1 MKKVFF
7 ILSVV
12 LSAIAHAEE
21 VEVLSNDTVPFVYES
36 RVKNPISNEMIA
48 DILVPEYHNARDE
61 FSKRELFAKIDPDVK
76 NSMAE
81 AKAKSNYSVRV
92 NVDLGQYDFDNKR
105 FPSGFT
111 SATFIPFSY
120 NFSMLYAL
128 LFDNV
133 KEIEFI
139 PIPLDVAK
147 TLSEKLQRSRT
158 ITAVVYCRI
167 TGTDIRKLQYEKSKV
182 LLSHI
187 TKVDFLSDGD
197 SLIATVTPK

>member
-1 MKKVFF
+1 MKKIFF
-7 ILSVV
+7 IL
-12 LSAIAHAEE
+12 AIALPSIACAEE
-21 VEVLSNDTVPFVYES
+21 IEILSNDTAPFVYES
-36 RVKNPISNEMIA
+36 RAKSPISNEMLA

-61 FSKRELFAKIDPDVK
+61 FSKHALFAKIDPDVK

-81 AKAKSNYSVRV
+81 AKAKSDYYVRI
-92 NVDLGQYDFDNKR
+92 NIDLGQYDFDKKR

-111 SATFIPFSY
+111 SATYIPFSY
-120 NFSMLYAL
+120 NFDLLYAL
-128 LFDNV
+128 VFDNV

-139 PIPLDVAK
+139 PLPLDAAK
-147 TLSEKLQRSRT
+147 SLSGKLQISRT

-167 TGTDIRKLQYEKSKV
+167 VDTDIRKLQYNKSKV

-197 SLIATVTPK
+197 SLIATITPK

>member
-7 ILSVV
+7 LLAIV
-12 LSAIAHAEE
+12 LSSIAYAGE
-21 VEVLSNDTVPFVYES
+21 VEVLSKDTIPFVYES

-61 FSKRELFAKIDPDVK
+61 FSKRELFAKIDPDVR

-81 AKAKSNYSVRV
+81 AKAKSDYIIRINT
-92 NVDLGQYDFDNKR
+92 DLGQYDFDNKR
-105 FPSGFT
+105 FPSGFV
-111 SATFIPFSY
+111 SSTFIPFSY

-139 PIPLDVAK
+139 PLPLDAAK
-147 TLSEKLQRSRT
+147 NLSGKLQRSRT
-158 ITAVVYCRI
+158 ITAVIYCRV

-182 LLSHI
+182 LLTHI